1 MFVLMVINLV
11 CVCEENIHSL
21 RLEDRFLAVQAWNTA
36 QAAVS
41 GVSCISFPGGPD
53 TVQLLEKS
61 RLLIFLYRKGNQSF
75 GMCKQKEEKNI
86 KMLDFFSSG
95 TAFIILNSL
104 DSRYISQ
111 SASKK
116 VIFSYITC
124 FWFIIANFRAISKK
138 PVWIMLV
145 AIILFLIS
153 N

>member
-1 MFVLMVINLV
+1 MG
-11 CVCEENIHSL
+11 SP
-21 RLEDRFLAVQAWNTA
+21 RSEDRFPAAQAWNTA

-53 TVQLLEKS
+53 TVQSSEKS
-61 RLLIFLYRKGNQSF
+61 RFLIFLYRKGNQSF
-75 GMCKQKEEKNI
+75 GMCKQKGKKNI
-86 KMLDFFSSG
+86 KILDFSSS
-95 TAFIILNSL
+95 TASIILNSF

-138 PVWIMLV
+138 SVWMMLV
-145 AIILFLIS
+145 AIILFLI
-153 N
+153 NN